1 MEKPYL
7 QTPSQTVGPYFA
19 YALTPEQYGYG
30 FKELA
35 NNRLVDPLDPEAIV
49 LSGNVYDGE
58 GQIIPDAI
66 IELVHNEENYEAF
79 GRFGT
84 GTDPKN
90 RFVFYAR
97 KPQPY
102 GDSAPHFSVMVLM
115 RGQLIHS
122 YTRLYFEDEAEA
134 NAADPVLNLV
144 PEDRRSTLLAHGD
157 GKSYRFDIHM
167 QGPRETVFFE
177 F

>member
-35 NNRLVDPLDPEAIV
+35 NNRLVDPLDPAAIV
-49 LSGNVYDGE
+49 LSGHVYDGE
-58 GQIIPDAI
+58 GTIIPDAI
-66 IELVHNEENYEAF
+66 IEIVQYEENYEAF

-97 KPQPY
+97 KPKANGDNAPY
-102 GDSAPHFSVMVLM
+102 FSVMILM

-122 YTRLYFEDEAEA
+122 YTRIYFEDEATA
-134 NAADPVLNLV
+134 NANDPVLNLV
-144 PEDRRSTLLAHGD
+144 PASRRSTLLARGVGRH
-157 GKSYRFDIHM
+157 YQFDIHM
-167 QGPRETVFFE
+167 QGPYETIFFE